1 MTRHHLR
8 RHLVATPLVAVL
20 LVGLA
25 ACSGDDDPGEG
36 SDAAGVEVLP
46 EFEFDG
52 PRHRPG
58 RLTYDPV
65 PPAHGYHSGL
75 GWLRCDAYREPV
87 PAELAVHSLEHGAV
101 WITYDPDLPER
112 DVARLENLRSV
123 DQEYVLVSPYEGL
136 PSPVVASAW
145 ERQLRVE
152 DAGDER
158 LKEFTEEFV
167 GNGLGD
173 EEGAG
178 CRDGGVGPEEGEAAL
193 EAEAAALASAS
204 PSAS

>member
-1 MTRHHLR
+1 MSRDPQPHR
-8 RHLVATPLVAVL
+8 RRAAALGAAL
-20 LVGLA
+20 LLLGTA
-25 ACSGDDDPGEG
+25 ACSGDDGDGGDGGDVP
-36 SDAAGVEVLP
+36 AGTEVLP
-46 EFEFDG
+46 QFEFDG

-101 WITYDPDLPER
+101 WITYDPELPAR
-112 DVARLENLRSV
+112 DVARLEDLRSV

-136 PSPVVASAW
+136 PTAVVATAW
-145 ERQLRVE
+145 GRQLRVD

-158 LKEFTEEFV
+158 LRAFTEDYA
-167 GNGLGD
+167 GNGFGD
-173 EEGAG
+173 EKGAP
-178 CRDGGVGPEEGEAAL
+178 CRGDGLDPETGEAAL
-193 EAEAAALASAS
+193 AAEAAS
-204 PSAS
+204 PAPG